1 MCVVCCCLTQVCLR
15 FVAICRLLHDQEDR
29 DSTVGWSA
37 HVTSGPGARAQ
48 PPPLARSLASPAA
61 APEAPEG
68 AWDRRSVVPVI
79 IPPEEVRR
87 CVASTEGAAAPRTA
101 SFSPHPL
108 SRPHATTQ
116 LWTHQVQGL
125 RKEFFTQIS
134 YLFQIMRKVENRGF
148 MFRLDFNGYLSTL
161 ANEISSG
168 M

>member
-1 MCVVCCCLTQVCLR
+1 VFCGLTQVCLR

-48 PPPLARSLASPAA
+48 PPLARSPASPAT
-61 APEAPEG
+61 APEG

-87 CVASTEGAAAPRTA
+87 CVASTEGATAPLTA
-101 SFSPHPL
+101 SSSPHPL

>member
-1 MCVVCCCLTQVCLR
+1 MGPTQR
-15 FVAICRLLHDQEDR
+15 
-29 DSTVGWSA
+29 
-37 HVTSGPGARAQ
+37 GARHH
-48 PPPLARSLASPAA
+48 PPGRGPSLRRVNRRHRRPSDSQFLPSPSLSPA
-61 APEAPEG
+61 
-68 AWDRRSVVPVI
+68 RH
-79 IPPEEVRR
+79 
-87 CVASTEGAAAPRTA
+87 T
-101 SFSPHPL
+101 H
-108 SRPHATTQ
+108 TQ